1 MVPETANAHPT
12 TTANNT
18 RGRGG
23 FNQKCH

>member
-18 RGRGG
+18 RGRRG
-23 FNQKCH
+23 F

>member
-18 RGRGG
+18 RGRRG
-23 FNQKCH
+23 

>member
-23 FNQKCH
+23 FN

>member
-23 FNQKCH
+23 FKQM

>member
-23 FNQKCH
+23 FKQK

>member
-23 FNQKCH
+23 

>member
-23 FNQKCH
+23 L